1 MPAWQVIFILLLVCL
16 ILTNKL
22 LSLNTFTVLQLSRR
36 IQLSGILLGP
46 VWRVCPVSPPLLSAE
61 EVVFRGLLRL
71 LLSVSAVTVVASL
84 SVLPVVS
91 TEAASEPAVLWC
103 EWKFELEVDVL
114 RLERVGE
121 LIGIDDGSVGGAFA
135 TQSSSESSAVR
146 S

>member
-1 MPAWQVIFILLLVCL
+1 M
-16 ILTNKL
+16 
-22 LSLNTFTVLQLSRR
+22 
-36 IQLSGILLGP
+36 
-46 VWRVCPVSPPLLSAE
+46 SPPLLSAE
-61 EVVFRGLLRL
+61 EVVFRGMLWL

-84 SVLPVVS
+84 SVMLVVS
-91 TEAASEPAVLWC
+91 AEAASEPTVLWC
-103 EWKFELEVDVL
+103 EWGFESEVDVL